1 MYAGLARVA
10 TDSVSANF
18 MLDSI
23 LVSIGLQT
31 PTSSLAGSDNKSL
44 LLLRISVPATTN
56 DQV

>member
-10 TDSVSANF
+10 TDIMSANF

-31 PTSSLAGSDNKSL
+31 PTSSFTGSDNKSL